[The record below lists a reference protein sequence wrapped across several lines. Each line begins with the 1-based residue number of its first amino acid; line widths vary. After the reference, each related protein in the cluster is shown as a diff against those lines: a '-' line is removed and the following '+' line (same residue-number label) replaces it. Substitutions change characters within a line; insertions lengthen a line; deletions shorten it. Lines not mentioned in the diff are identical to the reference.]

1 MKPTGIVLLIAGVI
15 ALIAAVLVPTVV
27 VPNMVSS
34 ELRSTDSTTY
44 GDITGQ
50 ILNTDR
56 LLSAPNDPY
65 EAITAKSTRVTKAD
79 AAAMAEPAAQEA
91 GATVF
96 TTTNVVTRTDNN
108 QELIASAA
116 TYAFNE
122 DNSELI
128 NCCGASVNGN
138 SDVEFAGIMPLKF
151 PFNVPQADLQVFDPT
166 LLAPVPTIYQGTEQ
180 AYGLELYK
188 FSQDIAVVQV
198 PGEPYIKLPLNQA
211 KLLVSV
217 IAPNISPAVDAL
229 PVDQE
234 VGLYQFY
241 TAKNTFLVEP
251 VTGEIVDGT
260 INSTFT
266 LRLNGGDTDI
276 VKVLQTEAKSANV
289 EENAETVKGQVELLT
304 TGTFLVPI
312 MLGVLG
318 LVLAI
323 MGIVLIAIGRK
334 RTKVVPAH
342 AASEAKVGVAAG
354 AASSDSATQAEST
367 GSDASTGN
375 DSQTSDESPASD
387 DDTQPKSEK

>member
-27 VPNMVSS
+27 VPSMVSS
-34 ELRSTDSTTY
+34 EVNSTDSTTY

-65 EAITAKSTRVTKAD
+65 EAITATSTRVTKAD
-79 AAAMAEPAAQEA
+79 PVAMADQAAKDA

-96 TTTNVVTRTDNN
+96 TTTNIVTRTDNN

-122 DNSELI
+122 ETSELI

-138 SDVEFAGIMPLKF
+138 SDVDFAGVMPLKF
-151 PFNVPQADLQVFDPT
+151 PFGVPQADLQVFDPT
-166 LLAPVPTIYQGTEQ
+166 LLAPVPTKFEGTEQ

-198 PGEPYIKLPLNQA
+198 PGEPYIKLPLNQT

-217 IAPNISPAVDAL
+217 IAPNISAKVDAL
-229 PVDQE
+229 PADQE

-260 INSTFT
+260 LNSTFT

-289 EENAETVKGQVELLT
+289 EQNAEDVKAQVELLA
-304 TGTFLVPI
+304 TGTVLVPI

-323 MGIVLIAIGRK
+323 VGIVLIAIGRK
-334 RTKVVPAH
+334 RQRVSPAH
-342 AASEAKVGVAAG
+342 AAGGGDRSTAAADGTTPADEAAPAG
-354 AASSDSATQAEST
+354 AAGDSSGGDNSADS
-367 GSDASTGN
+367 G
-375 DSQTSDESPASD
+375 
-387 DDTQPKSEK
+387 K

>member
-27 VPNMVSS
+27 VPSMVSS
-34 ELRSTDSTTY
+34 ELNSTDSTTS

-56 LLSAPNDPY
+56 LLTAPNDPY
-65 EAITAKSTRVTKAD
+65 EAITATSTRVTKAD
-79 AAAMAEPAAQEA
+79 PVAMAEAEAADQD
-91 GATVF
+91 ATVF

-108 QELIASAA
+108 QELIASSA
-116 TYAFNE
+116 TYAF
-122 DNSELI
+122 DPASSELI

-138 SDVEFAGIMPLKF
+138 SDVDFAGVMPLKF
-151 PFNVPQADLQVFDPT
+151 PFDVPQADLQVFDPT
-166 LLAPVPTIYQGTEQ
+166 LLAPVPTKYEGTEQ

-217 IAPNISPAVDAL
+217 IAPNISAEVDAL
-229 PVDQE
+229 PADQE

-266 LRLNGGDTDI
+266 LRLNGGSTDI
-276 VKVLQTEAKSANV
+276 VKVLQTEAKTANV
-289 EENAETVKGQVELLT
+289 EQNAEEVKGQVELLT

-318 LVLAI
+318 LVLVI
-323 MGIVLIAIGRK
+323 MGIVLLALGRK
-334 RTKVVPAH
+334 RNKVTPAH
-342 AASEAKVGVAAG
+342 AAGGKGTAAAVSDAEDPTADEVDATVTAG
-354 AASSDSATQAEST
+354 DSAVAEAAP
-367 GSDASTGN
+367 GADPDAT
-375 DSQTSDESPASD
+375 A
-387 DDTQPKSEK
+387 K